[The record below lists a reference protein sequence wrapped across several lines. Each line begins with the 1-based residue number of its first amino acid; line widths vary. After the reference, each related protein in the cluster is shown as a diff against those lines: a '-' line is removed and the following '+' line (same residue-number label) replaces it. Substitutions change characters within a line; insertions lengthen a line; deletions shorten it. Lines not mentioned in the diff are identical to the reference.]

1 MKTFFLDIFIITIL
15 ASCNKKDNHEPE
27 TRICP
32 AINRNAVPVVVIA
45 AFQNKY
51 PSDSVDTWFRKDS
64 IGYCAYFIQND
75 SVEKLAEFSN
85 TGSFIQE
92 NIDYDNDGD
101 FEDSASLSTHKITG
115 CACEIPE

>member
-1 MKTFFLDIFIITIL
+1 MFIITLL
-15 ASCNKKDNHEPE
+15 ASCNKKENYEPE
-27 TRICP
+27 TLICP
-32 AINRNAVPVVVIA
+32 AINRNAVPVAVTA

-64 IGYCAYFIQND
+64 IGYCAYFIQKD

-92 NIDYDNDGD
+92 NIDYNNDGD
-101 FEDSASLSTHKITG
+101 FQDSTDHPSTKNTTG